1 MKHLSLLPILSLLP
15 LLNGCQSTTVSRTST
30 DGSKVTFSSLSL
42 FSNTAVKGLNVDGTT
57 KTTTNLLRIT
67 GGATEPNV
75 ESITATSDALGN
87 IIGTAIATGAKGV
100 KP

>member
-1 MKHLSLLPILSLLP
+1 MKLLFLPFLLLPI
-15 LLNGCQSTTVSRTST
+15 NGCQSTNVSRTST
-30 DGSKVTFSSLSL
+30 DGSRVTFSSLSL

-67 GGATEPNV
+67 GSTTEPNV